1 MSGCKVRSSRNVGLC
16 LTDRPSTVQT
26 SSRPRRFSL
35 SRNANHAR
43 PLCPGQIL
51 TRMVGA
57 VEGQGRF
64 DYVTVKFASDGQ
76 QRGLAKVE
84 AQRHRE
90 RELLLRD
97 RI

>member
-1 MSGCKVRSSRNVGLC
+1 MPDRSSIDCSNTFPATAVLPVAKREP
-16 LTDRPSTVQT
+16 RP
-26 SSRPRRFSL
+26 
-35 SRNANHAR
+35 
-43 PLCPGQIL
+43 PLMLGRIL

-64 DYVTVKFASDGQ
+64 DYVTVKFVSDGQ

-97 RI
+97 RIRSGWQ